1 MIPNEYYYKTIY
13 YLVLLLLLLLLCRCD
28 NFPTTNTLSLQLCP
42 HQYYYSSSS

>member
-28 NFPTTNTLSLQLCP
+28 NFPTTNTLSLKL
-42 HQYYYSSSS
+42 